1 MLKRF
6 RVVFSLLLILGF
18 SATLVGKEGTDIYFP
33 HTLGNYWVYA
43 DQDGNEST
51 RHAVA
56 EKTIEGETY
65 HAFGYEPALEDWA
78 DYDYHIHPNFHKV
91 GEERVTFLVGD
102 EAQKAIKAR
111 LTKEMGTL
119 RTILLV
125 NMMEFDI
132 LCNIEAEVKDSFY
145 VLPTPVTFNEVW
157 EAMQIKAK
165 IRMRSDPP
173 QDPEEIIL
181 EITIVET
188 GKVLGTE
195 NVETPAG
202 TFENCLKIEYQT
214 ETEVE
219 ALPPDQTDQ
228 VPNPPGESVTTLW
241 IAPKVGIVKFHQKR
255 EDIVLKTMPPLPGLK
270 ASTTVKT
277 LELKK
282 YEVKSAD
289 SEGE

>member
-1 MLKRF
+1 MLKRLRF
-6 RVVFSLLLILGF
+6 VLSLLLIFGF
-18 SATLVGKEGTDIYFP
+18 STTLFVAESKDTFFS
-33 HTLGNYWVYA
+33 HVQGNYWVYE
-43 DQDGNEST
+43 DQDGNELT
-51 RHAVA
+51 RRAV
-56 EKTIEGETY
+56 EKKEIEGETY
-65 HAFGYEPALEDWA
+65 RSFSYEPALEDWI
-78 DYDYHIHPNFHKV
+78 DYDYHIHSNFYQV
-91 GEERVTFLVGD
+91 GEERVTFLVEE
-102 EAQKAIKAR
+102 EAQKAVKAR

-132 LCNIEAEVKDSFY
+132 LSEIEAETKDSFY
-145 VLPTPVTFNEVW
+145 MLPTSVTFNEAW

-165 IRMRSDPP
+165 ITMRSDPP

-181 EITIVET
+181 EFTIIET

-214 ETEVE
+214 KTEVE
-219 ALPPDQTDQ
+219 TFPPDQADQ
-228 VPNPPGESVTTLW
+228 VPDPPGESTTTLW
-241 IAPKVGIVKFHQKR
+241 IAPNVGIVKFHQKT
-255 EDIVLKTMPPLPGLK
+255 EDIVLKTIPLPGLN

-289 SEGE
+289 AESE